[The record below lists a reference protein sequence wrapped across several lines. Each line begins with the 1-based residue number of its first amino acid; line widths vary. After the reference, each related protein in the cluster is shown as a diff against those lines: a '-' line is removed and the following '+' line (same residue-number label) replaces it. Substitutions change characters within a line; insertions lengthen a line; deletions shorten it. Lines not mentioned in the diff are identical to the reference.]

1 MGKNGQGTLIF
12 SLIIIVLILVVIIIF
27 GAFRGSFT
35 GGVVKEPDSDN
46 DGLSDIEEERIGT
59 DPLNP
64 NTDGDRY
71 LDGEDKEPLK
81 TNSANIQIYL
91 LDKDWS
97 WNSAITNVISIA
109 LKFGSISSE
118 TVIADAKADLLIEN
132 QGDDYSEYVN
142 FDIIFEVS
150 NTEVVS
156 VKDSLGKLEIG
167 EKVTRTYHKQIL
179 LKEVPDLLWNLIK
192 EGDATW
198 DIKIDNLNYRK
209 F

>member
-1 MGKNGQGTLIF
+1 MNKQAKYGGWAIFLLI
-12 SLIIIVLILVVIIIF
+12 VVILIAI
-27 GAFRGSFT
+27 GWAIT
-35 GGVVKEPDSDN
+35 GDVTKPLDSDN

-81 TNSANIQIYL
+81 INSAYIQIYL

-97 WNSAITNVISIA
+97 WNSALTNIISIA

-118 TVIADAKADLLIEN
+118 TVIADAEADLLIEN

-142 FDIIFEVS
+142 FDVIFEVS
-150 NTEVVS
+150 NTGVGS
-156 VKDSLGKLEIG
+156 VKDSLGRMDVG
-167 EKVTRTYHKQIL
+167 EKITKTYHKQIL
-179 LKEVPDLLWNLIK
+179 LKDVPDLLWNLIK
-192 EGDATW
+192 EGDANW
-198 DIKIDNLNYRK
+198 NIKIDDLSYRK
-209 F
+209 FN